1 LVFWGLVVGVM
12 TTAHRPTWNPA
23 KGGNEQG
30 GFRLN
35 VPSAKVSA
43 RDLPGHL
50 TLKERG
56 RGQGTAEELQTR
68 DLKRELEEK
77 EQRYRKRAKTDE
89 LELVQ
94 PSTTV
99 DREPGEKEDDL
110 DADVWLDD
118 QEQQQQQQEE
128 EEQDAQ
134 GDKIDEEASEDD
146 DEEEDELLKELERI
160 KREREEE
167 RRRKEEEERVKQE
180 NLDWE
185 RAVRGNPLLNVGENK
200 PSFKVRRRWDDDVVF
215 RKQNDNPLVEQGFIN
230 DTVRN
235 EFHRK
240 FLERY
245 IK

>member
-1 LVFWGLVVGVM
+1 M

-43 RDLPGHL
+43 RDMPGHL

-56 RGQGTAEELQTR
+56 KGQGAPDDLEGR

-77 EQRYRKRAKTDE
+77 EQQHRKKTKTEE
-89 LELVQ
+89 LKE
-94 PSTTV
+94 
-99 DREPGEKEDDL
+99 EAEKDV
-110 DADVWLDD
+110 DADVWLDEVD
-118 QEQQQQQQEE
+118 DEKEE
-128 EEQDAQ
+128 EGQA
-134 GDKIDEEASEDD
+134 EEESDD
-146 DEEEDELLKELERI
+146 EEDELLKELERI

-167 RRRKEEEERVKQE
+167 GQRKEEEERVKQE
-180 NLDWE
+180 NLELE
-185 RAVRGNPLLNVGENK
+185 RAVRGNPLLNIGENR
-200 PSFKVRRRWDDDVVF
+200 PSFKVKRRWDDDVVF
-215 RKQNDNPLVEQGFIN
+215 RKQNDDPVIERDQGFIN